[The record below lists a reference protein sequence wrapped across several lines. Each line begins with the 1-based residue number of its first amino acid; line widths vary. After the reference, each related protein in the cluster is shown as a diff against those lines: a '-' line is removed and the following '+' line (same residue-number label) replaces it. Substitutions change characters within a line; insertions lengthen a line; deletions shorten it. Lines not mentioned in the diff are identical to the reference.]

1 MNLTDF
7 IPKSKKSKIAKP
19 KKYTRAYV
27 IVNNFDE
34 VLVRK
39 RLPNGMLPSM
49 LEVPNDKWVENKKL
63 LKKDKINII
72 FQKKLTKC
80 ETITYSF
87 SHFNLEV
94 EIFFMK
100 EYKKRIKN
108 HKWILLN
115 NITESAMPSI
125 MKKIVAVAKN

>member
-1 MNLTDF
+1 MTDL
-7 IPKSKKSKIAKP
+7 IPKSKKFKIAKP

-87 SHFNLEV
+87 SHFDLEV
-94 EIFFMK
+94 EIFFME

-115 NITESAMPSI
+115 NISESAMPSI